1 MSNLTHRRGGLGWT
15 SGDRIPLVNKANP
28 WIGALG
34 AAGLGGLLAL
44 AGSDGG
50 NRVAGFPVFALC
62 VALAFAIQWLAFVP
76 AYFAQSERYYD
87 LTGSFT
93 FLSLAL
99 FALAASEGP
108 DARAVVIAVLVVVW
122 ALRLGSFL
130 SARIRRDGF
139 DRRLSRIKKD
149 FAAYLMTWSLQGA
162 WVTVS
167 FAPGLAAITAT
178 SRVPAD
184 GFLVAGVVLWSL
196 GFAIEVAADQQK
208 RRFRSQAANAE
219 QFIASGLWAW
229 CRHPNYFGEILLW
242 FGIAVA
248 AWPALQGWALLTL
261 AAPLFILLLLTRIS
275 GVRML
280 EASGQRRWG
289 DDPEYQD
296 YLARTPTLIPR
307 RPKRRPASSA

>member
-1 MSNLTHRRGGLGWT
+1 MSKAIPWVGVLGATGLG
-15 SGDRIPLVNKANP
+15 A
-28 WIGALG
+28 
-34 AAGLGGLLAL
+34 LLAL

-50 NRVAGFPVFALC
+50 DRLAGVPVFALC

-76 AYFAQSERYYD
+76 AYLAQSERYYD
-87 LTGSFT
+87 LTGSIT

-99 FALAASEGP
+99 FALAASEPP
-108 DARAVVIAVLVVVW
+108 DARAATIALLVACW
-122 ALRLGSFL
+122 ALRLGFFL

-149 FAAYLMTWSLQGA
+149 FAAFLMTWSLQGT

-167 FAPGLAAITAT
+167 FAPGLAAITAS

-184 GFLVAGVVLWSL
+184 GFLIAGVVLWGL
-196 GFAIEVAADQQK
+196 GFAIEVAADEQK

-219 QFIASGLWAW
+219 RFITSGLWAW

-242 FGIAVA
+242 VGIAVA

-261 AAPLFILLLLTRIS
+261 ASPLFIFLLLTRIS

-280 EASGQRRWG
+280 EASGRRRWG
-289 DDPEYQD
+289 DDPEYGD
-296 YLARTPTLIPR
+296 YLARTPALVPR
-307 RPKRRPASSA
+307 RPKRRSVSSA

>member
-1 MSNLTHRRGGLGWT
+1 MNKS
-15 SGDRIPLVNKANP
+15 IPWL
-28 WIGALG
+28 GALG
-34 AAGLGGLLAL
+34 AAGLGVLVAL

-50 NRVAGFPVFALC
+50 VRVAGLPLFALC

-76 AYFAQSERYYD
+76 AYLAQSERYYD

-93 FLSLAL
+93 YLTLAL
-99 FALAASEGP
+99 IALAASERP
-108 DARAVVIAVLVVVW
+108 DARAIIIALLVVIW
-122 ALRLGSFL
+122 ALRLGFFL

-149 FAAYLMTWSLQGA
+149 FAAFLMTWSLQGA
-162 WVTVS
+162 WVTVA
-167 FAPGLAAITAT
+167 FAPGLAAITAS

-184 GFLVAGVVLWSL
+184 GFLIAGVVLWAL
-196 GFAIEVAADQQK
+196 GFAMEVTADEQK

-219 QFIASGLWAW
+219 RFITGGLWAW

-242 FGIAVA
+242 AGIAVA

-261 AAPLFILLLLTRIS
+261 ASPLFIVLLLTRIS

-280 EASGQRRWG
+280 EASGRRRWG
-289 DDPEYQD
+289 EDPEYLD
-296 YLARTPTLIPR
+296 YLARTPVLIPR
-307 RPKRRPASSA
+307 RPRPAPSA

>member
-1 MSNLTHRRGGLGWT
+1 M
-15 SGDRIPLVNKANP
+15 NKAIP
-28 WIGALG
+28 WIGVLG
-34 AAGLGGLLAL
+34 ATGLGALMAL

-50 NRVAGFPVFALC
+50 DRLAGIPVFALC
-62 VALAFAIQWLAFVP
+62 VVLVFAIQWLAFVP
-76 AYFAQSERYYD
+76 AYLAQSERYYD

-99 FALAASEGP
+99 FALAASEPP
-108 DARAVVIAVLVVVW
+108 DARATIIALLVACW
-122 ALRLGSFL
+122 ALRLGFFL

-149 FAAYLMTWSLQGA
+149 FAAFLMTWSLQGA

-167 FAPGLAAITAT
+167 FAPGLAAMTAS

-184 GFLVAGVVLWSL
+184 GFLITGVVLWGL
-196 GFAIEVAADQQK
+196 GFAIEVAADEQK
-208 RRFRSQAANAE
+208 RRFRSQVANAE
-219 QFIASGLWAW
+219 RFITSGLWAW

-242 FGIAVA
+242 VGIAVA

-261 AAPLFILLLLTRIS
+261 ASPLFIVLLLTRIS

-280 EASGQRRWG
+280 AASGRRRWG
-289 DDPEYQD
+289 EDPEYRD
-296 YLARTPTLIPR
+296 YLARTPTLVPR
-307 RPKRRPASSA
+307 RPKRKPMS

>member
-1 MSNLTHRRGGLGWT
+1 MNKAIPWLGTLSAVGLG
-15 SGDRIPLVNKANP
+15 V
-28 WIGALG
+28 
-34 AAGLGGLLAL
+34 LLAL

-50 NRVAGFPVFALC
+50 DRVAGIPVFALC
-62 VALAFAIQWLAFVP
+62 VALAFVIQWLAFVP
-76 AYFAQSERYYD
+76 AYFAQSERYFD

-99 FALAASEGP
+99 FALVVSEQP
-108 DARAVVIAVLVVVW
+108 DARAAVIALLVASW

-149 FAAYLMTWSLQGA
+149 FAAFLLTWSLQGA

-167 FAPGLAAITAT
+167 FAPGLAAIAAS
-178 SRVPAD
+178 SRAPAG
-184 GFLVAGVVLWSL
+184 GFLIAGVILWAL

-208 RRFRSQAANAE
+208 RLFRSQPANAE
-219 QFIASGLWAW
+219 RFITSGLWAW

-242 FGIAVA
+242 TGIAVV
-248 AWPALQGWALLTL
+248 AWPALQGWAQLTL
-261 AAPLFILLLLTRIS
+261 ASPLLVALLLTRVS

-289 DDPEYQD
+289 EDPEYRD
-296 YLARTPTLIPR
+296 YLARTPVLIPR
-307 RPKRRPASSA
+307 PPRPRPVSSA

>member
-1 MSNLTHRRGGLGWT
+1 M
-15 SGDRIPLVNKANP
+15 
-28 WIGALG
+28 G

-50 NRVAGFPVFALC
+50 SRVAGIPVFALC

-108 DARAVVIAVLVVVW
+108 DARAVIIAVLVVVW

-184 GFLVAGVVLWSL
+184 GFLVAGVVLWSA

-219 QFIASGLWAW
+219 RFIASGLWAW

-261 AAPLFILLLLTRIS
+261 ASPLFILLLLTRIS

>member
-1 MSNLTHRRGGLGWT
+1 M
-15 SGDRIPLVNKANP
+15 NKLIP

-34 AAGLGGLLAL
+34 AAGLGVLVAL

-50 NRVAGFPVFALC
+50 DRLAGIPVFAMC

-76 AYFAQSERYYD
+76 AYVAQNERFYD

-99 FALAASEGP
+99 FALIASEQP
-108 DARAVVIAVLVVVW
+108 DARAYVIALLVASW
-122 ALRLGSFL
+122 ALRLGFFL

-149 FAAYLMTWSLQGA
+149 LAAFLLTWSLQGA

-167 FAPGLAAITAT
+167 FAPGLAAIAAA
-178 SRVPAD
+178 SPVPAD
-184 GFLVAGVVLWSL
+184 GFLAVGVILWAL
-196 GFAIEVAADQQK
+196 GFAIEVAADEQK
-208 RRFRSQAANAE
+208 RRFRGQPANAE
-219 QFIASGLWAW
+219 RFITSGLWAW
-229 CRHPNYFGEILLW
+229 CRHPNYLGEILLW
-242 FGIAVA
+242 TGIAVA
-248 AWPALQGWALLTL
+248 AWPALEGWAKLTVASPLLI
-261 AAPLFILLLLTRIS
+261 ALLLTRIS

-289 DDPEYQD
+289 EDPEYGD

-307 RPKRRPASSA
+307 PPRPKATPSA

>member
-1 MSNLTHRRGGLGWT
+1 M
-15 SGDRIPLVNKANP
+15 NKAIP
-28 WIGALG
+28 WIGVLG
-34 AAGLGGLLAL
+34 ATGLGALLAV

-50 NRVAGFPVFALC
+50 DRVAGVPVFALC

-76 AYFAQSERYYD
+76 AYLAQSERYYD

-99 FALAASEGP
+99 FALAASEQP
-108 DARAVVIAVLVVVW
+108 DARAYVIALLVACW

-149 FAAYLMTWSLQGA
+149 LAAFLMTWTLQGA

-167 FAPGLAAITAT
+167 FAPGLAAIAAS
-178 SRVPAD
+178 SRAPAD
-184 GFLVAGVVLWSL
+184 GFLIAGVALWAL
-196 GFAIEVAADQQK
+196 GFAFEVAADEQK
-208 RRFRSQAANAE
+208 RRFRSRAANAE
-219 QFIASGLWAW
+219 RFITSGLWAW

-242 FGIAVA
+242 AGIAVA

-261 AAPLFILLLLTRIS
+261 ASPLFIVLLLTRIS

-280 EASGQRRWG
+280 EANGQRRWG
-289 DDPEYQD
+289 EDPEYRD
-296 YLARTPTLIPR
+296 YMARTPALVPR
-307 RPKRRPASSA
+307 RPKRRPASPA

>member
-1 MSNLTHRRGGLGWT
+1 M
-15 SGDRIPLVNKANP
+15 NKAIP
-28 WIGALG
+28 WIGVLG
-34 AAGLGGLLAL
+34 ATGLGAFMAL

-50 NRVAGFPVFALC
+50 DRLAGIPVFALC
-62 VALAFAIQWLAFVP
+62 VVLAFAIQWLAFVP
-76 AYFAQSERYYD
+76 AYLAQSERYYA

-99 FALAASEGP
+99 FALAASEPP
-108 DARAVVIAVLVVVW
+108 DARATIIALLVACW
-122 ALRLGSFL
+122 ALRLGFFL

-149 FAAYLMTWSLQGA
+149 FAAFLMTWSLQGA

-167 FAPGLAAITAT
+167 FAPGLAAITAS

-184 GFLVAGVVLWSL
+184 GFLIAGVVLWGL
-196 GFAIEVAADQQK
+196 GFAIEVAADEQK
-208 RRFRSQAANAE
+208 RRFRSQVANAE
-219 QFIASGLWAW
+219 RFITSGLWAW

-242 FGIAVA
+242 VGIAVA

-261 AAPLFILLLLTRIS
+261 ASPLFIVLLLTRIS

-280 EASGQRRWG
+280 GASGQRRWG
-289 DDPEYQD
+289 EDPEYRD
-296 YLARTPTLIPR
+296 YLARTPALVPR
-307 RPKRRPASSA
+307 RPKRRPKS